1 MTAATTSTTTN
12 TSTTKPWRRL
22 VARLGA
28 VVVPFLPFVVAV
40 VAYAPLT
47 APGVSTLTGPWA
59 VLDADVDAGAVTA
72 PDVALALTAQATTL
86 PGPLPPASPT
96 LRLARIFV
104 VDAGD
109 VDAPHLLVFG
119 GVSNGVAGVFVNGAW
134 VGSEGVPA
142 RAYKL
147 GHVALQAYPVPADRL
162 RVGDNV
168 VVVAIGREGEWIEQ
182 PRVSVV
188 DQRLAVGPVDV
199 VRPWFDRVSLLEHLL
214 ELGGIVILAFV
225 CVLLIGLSSAER
237 DATARSVQ
245 RACAL
250 LCLAIAVYLAGKSG
264 LSIVLGLQREVIP
277 LAVTCIAL
285 TMPELLDRALLGRT
299 GRFHVVNRVVCAVH
313 IGIQALVSAA
323 IVYVAFIPWLFVV
336 MARGLVVIG
345 ISLRDRV
352 SADRLLL
359 GASVAAMVV
368 AGINDLLTDL
378 SLVAT
383 PRLFT
388 LAAVDMAVI
397 GSVFVVSR
405 FLRTMGDNVALLQ
418 DVEEK
423 NAALTRALDRAEEST
438 RLKSAFLAN
447 TSHELRTPLNSII
460 NVPEGLLEEFAQ
472 KPFIVCG
479 ACASLFEAPEGYAV
493 KPGDAC
499 PECGAVDVLKTEL
512 RAVFVGDPD
521 AAMRYLKAIQHS
533 GRHLLAVVNDIL
545 DFSKLE
551 AGRMTLHLEEV
562 PLADVLEKLALAMG
576 PLAEARRI
584 ELKVASV
591 PSTTMMRTDDVKLS
605 QVLMNL
611 VSNAIKFSPEDS
623 VVEVRADVDDDTVTL
638 AVVDHGIGIA
648 EADRARIFESFLQLD
663 NSHTRKVGGTGLG
676 LAITQKIVG
685 LMQGR
690 LQVEATPGQGSTFVV
705 VVPRRQTVVVEST

>member
-1 MTAATTSTTTN
+1 M
-12 TSTTKPWRRL
+12 
-22 VARLGA
+22 
-28 VVVPFLPFVVAV
+28 VVPFLPFVVAII
-40 VAYAPLT
+40 AYAPLSG
-47 APGVSTLTGPWA
+47 PGVTTLTGPWA
-59 VLDADVDAGAVTA
+59 VLVGGVGAPGVLTVDE
-72 PDVALALTAQATTL
+72 VARAQEVRSL
-86 PGPLPPASPT
+86 PGPLPPATNS
-96 LRLARIFV
+96 LRLARTFSI
-104 VDAGD
+104 DAAFAD
-109 VDAPHLLVFG
+109 TAHILVFG
-119 GVSNGVAGVFVNGAW
+119 GVSNGVASVFVNGAW

-142 RAYKL
+142 DAYKL

-162 RVGDNV
+162 RPGDNV
-168 VVVAIGREGEWIEQ
+168 VVVTIDREGLWVEQ
-182 PRVSVV
+182 PRVSIV
-188 DQRLAVGPVDV
+188 DQRLAVGPVGV
-199 VRPWFDRVSLLEHLL
+199 VRPWFDRVSILEHLL
-214 ELGGIVILAFV
+214 EFGGIVILAFV
-225 CVLLIGLSSAER
+225 CALLVGLSFAER
-237 DATARSVQ
+237 DANARAVQ

-250 LCLAIAVYLAGKSG
+250 LSVAIAAYLAGKSG
-264 LSIVLGLQREVIP
+264 LSIVLGSQREIVP

-285 TMPELLDRALLGRT
+285 SVPELLDRALLGST
-299 GRFHVVNRVVCAVH
+299 GRFHLLNRVVCGVH
-313 IGIQALVSAA
+313 IVIQFLVSAA
-323 IVYVAFIPWLFVV
+323 IVYIAFIPWLFVI
-336 MARGLVVIG
+336 MLRGVVVVI
-345 ISLRDRV
+345 ISLRQ
-352 SADRLLL
+352 SLTTDRLLL

-368 AGINDLLTDL
+368 AGVNDLLTDL
-378 SLVAT
+378 TLVSS

-388 LAAVDMAVI
+388 LAAVDMGVI
-397 GSVFVVSR
+397 GSIFVVSR
-405 FLRTMGDNVALLQ
+405 FLHTMSDNATLLQ

-423 NAALTRALDRAEEST
+423 NAALTHALDRAEEST

-493 KPGDAC
+493 KAGDAC
-499 PECGAVDVLKTEL
+499 PECGATDVLKTEL

-562 PLADVLEKLALAMG
+562 ALSEILEKLVMAMG
-576 PLAEARRI
+576 PLADARRI
-584 ELKVASV
+584 TLQVTPV
-591 PSTTMMRTDDVKLS
+591 PSTVQMRTDSVKLS

-623 VVEVRADVDDDTVTL
+623 VVEVRADVVDDTVTL

-648 EADRARIFESFLQLD
+648 EADRAKVFESFLQLD

-676 LAITQKIVG
+676 LAITRKIVE
-685 LMQGR
+685 LMQGHLR
-690 LQVEATPGQGSTFVV
+690 VEATPGQGSTFVV
-705 VVPRRQTVVVEST
+705 VVPCRQQAATSESA